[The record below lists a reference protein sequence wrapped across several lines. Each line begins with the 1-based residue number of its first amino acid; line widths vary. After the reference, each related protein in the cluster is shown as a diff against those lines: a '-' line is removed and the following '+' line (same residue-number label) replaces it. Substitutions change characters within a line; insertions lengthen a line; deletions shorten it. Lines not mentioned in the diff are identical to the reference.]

1 MGAKTMA
8 KLRKD
13 SRLLSLEVGFEVGR
27 DGKDI
32 IGRVYDPSLR
42 SIGTRWESA

>member
-1 MGAKTMA
+1 MA

-32 IGRVYDPSLR
+32 IGRIYERLLPSLTR
-42 SIGTRWESA
+42 SPGPRTQGLL